1 MRGKQ
6 KDPRQKRQEA
16 ASSSRDRPNLPI
28 ARDDKDD
35 DKDSNESE
43 DSDKTVDYGDDHQDD
58 FDDYDDL
65 VVFDDSK
72 NWGLLTD
79 DHRLMANTGSFTVV
93 RDNHDKPIDIYAVS
107 TPQPV
112 LKEVFQM
119 ERRIGK
125 FPASTADI
133 EEIMDFSDED
143 MAVIHLCFKAQKL
156 TSGPSLS
163 KILSKK
169 RKEASA
175 TDLRNYARQFEQAK
189 TDEYKSWVDHDVF
202 DLVDIRK
209 LSKYERRNLVSGRW
223 VLTVKRDKN
232 GQFLKCKARWVLR
245 GFQDKQKDEQQ
256 KDSPAAS
263 RPGFRDIIMKS
274 RLHDFRVLLIMKS

>member
-1 MRGKQ
+1 
-6 KDPRQKRQEA
+6 
-16 ASSSRDRPNLPI
+16 
-28 ARDDKDD
+28 
-35 DKDSNESE
+35 
-43 DSDKTVDYGDDHQDD
+43 
-58 FDDYDDL
+58 
-65 VVFDDSK
+65 
-72 NWGLLTD
+72 
-79 DHRLMANTGSFTVV
+79 
-93 RDNHDKPIDIYAVS
+93 
-107 TPQPV
+107 
-112 LKEVFQM
+112 
-119 ERRIGK
+119 
-125 FPASTADI
+125 
-133 EEIMDFSDED
+133 

-223 VLTVKRDKN
+223 VLTVKRDKD

-263 RPGFRDIIMKS
+263 RPGFRMSCQAAANNHWDIIHIDLKTAFLQGESYDETRNILCELPKESGQPWYMVARMKKPAYGLS
-274 RLHDFRVLLIMKS
+274 QYLIFSLFQIKS